1 LEMNLKLAHLVAI
14 QFGIFIG
21 IVICLVF
28 SRFESARPRTAAEM
42 RERATE
48 RTAAGD
54 RMSEPADEFADMA
67 NDREELDPAEQL
79 TDQSTPA
86 MPNEYSPE
94 AVEKSMAI
102 LTKLY
107 YEQIAPRRNVSSS
120 PANIAV
126 APSYTEVASEPA
138 VVQTDDPAPQTVAYV
153 QPSQVIVYPQPA
165 QVVLFSHLRRFVNRC
180 RPAPHPS
187 ALASNSHR
195 RWNSGGIQLSGFP
208 ESRPP
213 RSLGLEQRRTTGV
226 PTCPSTQGF
235 PPRGKR

>member
-1 LEMNLKLAHLVAI
+1 MNLKLAHLVAI

-48 RTAAGD
+48 RAAAVE
-54 RMSEPADEFADMA
+54 RMPEPADEFADMA
-67 NDREELDPAEQL
+67 KDREELDPAEQL

-107 YEQIAPRRNVSSS
+107 YDQIAPRRTAGSS
-120 PANIAV
+120 PANTTV
-126 APSYTEVASEPA
+126 APSYTEVAPEPA
-138 VVQTDDPAPQTVAYV
+138 VVQYDDPAPETVAYV
-153 QPSQVIVYPQPA
+153 QPTQVIVYPQPA
-165 QVVLFSHLRRFVNRC
+165 QFVVFSHRRRLANRC
-180 RPAPHPS
+180 RPSPPG
-187 ALASNSHR
+187 ALASNPHR
-195 RWNSGGIQLSGFP
+195 RPDRGGTQLNGSPAFSPAGP
-208 ESRPP
+208 LAVGQHQNTGAPP
-213 RSLGLEQRRTTGV
+213 CS
-226 PTCPSTQGF
+226 STQGF
-235 PPRGKR
+235 TPRGTR

>member
-1 LEMNLKLAHLVAI
+1 MNLKVAHLVAI

-28 SRFESARPRTAAEM
+28 SRFEYARPRTAAET

-48 RTAAGD
+48 GAAASE
-54 RMSEPADEFADMA
+54 RMSEPEDEFADMA
-67 NDREELDPAEQL
+67 DNREKLDSDEPLTEQPTL
-79 TDQSTPA
+79 A
-86 MPNEYSPE
+86 MPNEYSPQ

-120 PANIAV
+120 PANTAA
-126 APSYTEVASEPA
+126 APSYTEVAQEPA
-138 VVQTDDPAPQTVAYV
+138 VVQYEDPAPQTVAYV
-153 QPSQVIVYPQPA
+153 QPTQVIVYPQPA
-165 QVVLFSHLRRFVNRC
+165 QVVVFSNPRRFVNRC

-195 RWNSGGIQLSGFP
+195 RRDSAGTHLSGSP

-213 RSLGLEQRRTTGV
+213 RSFGLEQRRTTGA
-226 PTCPSTQGF
+226 PTCPSIQGF
-235 PPRGKR
+235 TPQGKR